1 MIKYGCLTNEEF
13 YRKGG
18 CSLEIGILIISVPF
32 IIFAIILSKG
42 KGASILAGYNTMSD
56 SEKAQYDEVALCKF
70 IGKIMYGISFSII
83 IFAVSEMLENQVLF
97 IIGLILFLTLIIFM
111 LVYSN
116 KRDRF
121 KKIND

>member
-1 MIKYGCLTNEEF
+1 M
-13 YRKGG
+13 
-18 CSLEIGILIISVPF
+18 EIGILIISVPF

-42 KGASILAGYNTMSD
+42 KGSSILAGYNTMSD

-97 IIGLILFLTLIIFM
+97 IIGLILFLTLIIFA

-116 KRDRF
+116 TRDRF

>member
-1 MIKYGCLTNEEF
+1 
-13 YRKGG
+13 
-18 CSLEIGILIISVPF
+18 LEIGILIISVPF

-42 KGASILAGYNTMSD
+42 KGSSILAGYNTMSD

-97 IIGLILFLTLIIFM
+97 IIGLILFLTLIIFA

-116 KRDRF
+116 TRDRF